1 MKRYCSK
8 VTSECLE
15 SGEWRARIANRESRV
30 FLFLCPRGPP
40 GRSDFIL
47 TVSTLFVTVAVSAH
61 VTPVSSE
68 GRGSRIK
75 SVTSQI
81 ILQF

>member
-1 MKRYCSK
+1 MESK
-8 VTSECLE
+8 D
-15 SGEWRARIANRESRV
+15 RESRV
-30 FLFLCPRGPP
+30 ASFLVSLSPRSP

-81 ILQF
+81 IL